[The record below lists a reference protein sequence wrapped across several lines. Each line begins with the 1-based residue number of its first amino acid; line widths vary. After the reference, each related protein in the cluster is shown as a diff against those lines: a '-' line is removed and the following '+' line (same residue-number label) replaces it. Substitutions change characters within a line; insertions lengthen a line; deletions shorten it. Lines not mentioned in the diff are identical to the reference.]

1 MLKIKKKNKETHY
14 KLNVMLMLIGL
25 ILAAVGA
32 VVYEDM
38 LPIGIGSILFSLN
51 LLTIMIKFK
60 LNSEDANYTDDN
72 LW

>member
-1 MLKIKKKNKETHY
+1 MIRRKKKYKETHY
-14 KLNVMLMLIGL
+14 KLNVILMLIGL

-32 VVYEDM
+32 VIYEDM

-51 LLTIMIKFK
+51 LLIIMIKFLK
-60 LNSEDANYTDDN
+60 NSKEEYHDNYN

>member
-1 MLKIKKKNKETHY
+1 MIRRKKKYKETHY
-14 KLNVMLMLIGL
+14 KLNVILMLIGL
-25 ILAAVGA
+25 VITIIGA

-51 LLTIMIKFK
+51 LLIIMIKFLK
-60 LNSEDANYTDDN
+60 NSEDVNYTDDN

>member
-1 MLKIKKKNKETHY
+1 MLKRKKKYKETHY
-14 KLNVMLMLIGL
+14 KLNVILMLIGL
-25 ILAAVGA
+25 VITIIGA

-51 LLTIMIKFK
+51 LLIIMIKFLK
-60 LNSEDANYTDDN
+60 NTEDEHYTDDN